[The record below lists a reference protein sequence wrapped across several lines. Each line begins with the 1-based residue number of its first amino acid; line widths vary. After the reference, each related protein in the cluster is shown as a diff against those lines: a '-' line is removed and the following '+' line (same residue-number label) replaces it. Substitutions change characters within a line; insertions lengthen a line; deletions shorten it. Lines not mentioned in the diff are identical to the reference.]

1 MATLPLWVGLVI
13 PAYLLTGLAAC
24 GHRLLGDFSRSELEA
39 YSRRRQSQR
48 FTEIIARHDEVQW
61 GAECL
66 LLIALPTAV
75 VSTLFASGLAD
86 LPLQEIPMASL
97 LTTGLLT
104 LLVVLVLTAWIP
116 RGVEE
121 GAEAPFL
128 FHTWPIWIFLEYLF
142 WPLGLGG
149 WAAVGIARR
158 LSGKRPRLESEE
170 EEAFEDE
177 IRSIVSAGLRD
188 GFLEEDA
195 GEMIEGVIELG
206 DADVADIMT
215 PRSEIDALDVT
226 WNWNQIIDFVV
237 HVGRTRIPVYEKS
250 IDHIIGVLYVKDLL
264 PEIGRPESERR
275 SLRKLLREARFAPK
289 TLRLDELLREFLSAR
304 NHLAI
309 VVDEYGAVE
318 GVVTTEDV
326 LEEIVGE
333 IVDESDEE
341 EQPDVVQVSPT
352 SADASGRT
360 HISELNEVLGLNLA
374 EGDDF
379 DSIGGLIIHQLG
391 RIPVIGETVQTD
403 GIRLTVSK
411 ATTRR
416 VERVRVDWGLG
427 NGGSSDS
434 QNSG

>member
-1 MATLPLWVGLVI
+1 MATLFLWVGIVI

-24 GHRLLGDFSRSELEA
+24 GYKLLDDFSRSELEA

-48 FTEIIARHDEVQW
+48 FTEIVARHDEVLW
-61 GAECL
+61 AAECL
-66 LLIALPTAV
+66 LMIALPIAIT
-75 VSTLFASGLAD
+75 STLFASGFAVS
-86 LPLQEIPMASL
+86 PLEEIPLSSL
-97 LTTGLLT
+97 LKTGAIT
-104 LLVVLVLTAWIP
+104 LLVLLALTAWIP

-121 GAEAPFL
+121 VAEAPFL
-128 FHTWPIWIFLEYLF
+128 FHTWPFWILLEYLF
-142 WPLGLGG
+142 WPLSLGG
-149 WAAVGIARR
+149 LAAVVVAQR
-158 LSGKRPRLESEE
+158 LSGQLPRKESEE

-215 PRSEIDALDVT
+215 PRSEVDALDVS
-226 WNWNQIIDFVV
+226 WNWSQIIDFVV

-250 IDHIIGVLYVKDLL
+250 IDQIIGVLYVKDLL
-264 PEIGRPESERR
+264 PEIVRPESERR

-352 SADASGRT
+352 SADASGKT
-360 HISELNEVLGLNLA
+360 HISELNEMLGLNLA
-374 EGDDF
+374 EGDEF
-379 DSIGGLIIHQLG
+379 DSVGGLMIHHLG
-391 RIPVIGETVQTD
+391 RIPVVGETLQTD
-403 GIRLTVSK
+403 GIRLTVMK

-416 VERVRVDWGLG
+416 IDRVRVHWGLE
-427 NGGSSDS
+427 NGGSPDS
-434 QNSG
+434 KHPG